1 MSAKLSRNVLPKP
14 SRNVREASY
23 TVPLTSCT
31 KPFAPFAA
39 DRISSRIW
47 SWIPCTDTL
56 RCHDTMV
63 VRHPCFETKSS
74 QDRTLHALDVDP
86 TSLHSSTPPSSST
99 FGNNNLVSYDSGLYL
114 CSMGRSHPLSKASF
128 GDPCRIHWLLTVL
141 FSPPLIARMV
151 ANKNE

>member
-1 MSAKLSRNVLPKP
+1 MSSMACIGCFASGNVCEAKSQCLPKP

-128 GDPCRIHWLLTVL
+128 GDPCRIHWL
-141 FSPPLIARMV
+141 
-151 ANKNE
+151 